1 MECLEFRRRLAAEPG
16 SRDPEFL
23 EHRDHCHAGC
33 TESWWRAQRCERQLR
48 TVLQSVEA
56 PADLGERVLLTQATS
71 LRARARRR
79 WQIGLTLAASLLVVL
94 IVAGYAWN
102 LRAPADGGPLAGMAI
117 AHVRSEA
124 YSLTMT
130 RPIDDAQLRPVFAK
144 RGVTLRD
151 MPVHAV
157 FAADC
162 RVGPYRAVHLVLREN
177 GEPITALYVVGHR
190 VTDAR
195 DFNRAGWRGREVP
208 MGNGTLV
215 LLGNGSA
222 GFAAAERALSSAV
235 LGPFRQA
242 VEPT

>member
-23 EHRDHCHAGC
+23 AHRDGCHAGC
-33 TESWWRAQRCERQLR
+33 TESWWRAQRLERQLR
-48 TVLQSVEA
+48 NVLQSANTPE
-56 PADLGERVLLTQATS
+56 DLGERVLLAQATS
-71 LRARARRR
+71 LRGRARHRR
-79 WQIGLTLAASLLVVL
+79 QTGLALAASLLVALV
-94 IVAGYAWN
+94 VAGYAWN
-102 LRAPADGGPLAGMAI
+102 LRPADGGPLAGMAI

-124 YSLTMT
+124 FSLTMT
-130 RPIDDAQLRPVFAK
+130 RPIDAAQMRPVFAK
-144 RGVTLRD
+144 RGVVLRD
-151 MPVHAV
+151 VPAHAV

-177 GEPITALYVVGHR
+177 GSPITALYVVGHR
-190 VTDAR
+190 VADAR
-195 DFNRAGWRGREVP
+195 DFSRAGWHGREVP
-208 MGNGTLV
+208 IGNGTLV

-235 LGPFRQA
+235 LGPLRQT